1 MPTPDDRR
9 AATLLLGLALA
20 GLAVRIVLAGPEPPG
35 AVGFRQTDA
44 TRPAQDSVAARA
56 ARLARPLA
64 TGERIDVDRA
74 SVEDLTRLPRVGP
87 GIANRIVAHRDA
99 HGPFGTLDGLDRV
112 PGIGP
117 VLLEAVSRHV
127 TFSGRPRAN
136 LGPGAHPRPLS
147 LNRATAE
154 ELAELPG
161 IGAAKAAAIVA
172 FRRRHGPFRN
182 MDDLAKVSGIGS
194 RTVEGLR
201 ERVRI
206 P

>member
-1 MPTPDDRR
+1 MPTSDDRR

-35 AVGFRQTDA
+35 AVGFRQSDA
-44 TRPAQDSVAARA
+44 DRPLPDSVAARA

-64 TGERIDVDRA
+64 PGERIDVDRA

-87 GIANRIVAHRDA
+87 GIANRIVADRDA
-99 HGPFGTLDGLDRV
+99 KGPFGSLEGLDRV

-117 VLLEAVSRHV
+117 VLLETVSRHV
-127 TFSGRPRAN
+127 SFSGRARVKA
-136 LGPGAHPRPLS
+136 GSGAPGRRLS
-147 LNRATAE
+147 LNRATAA
-154 ELAELPG
+154 ELADLPG
-161 IGAAKAAAIVA
+161 IGVTKAAAIVA
-172 FRRRHGPFRN
+172 FRRRNGPFRN
-182 MDDLAKVSGIGS
+182 VDDLAKVSGIGS